1 MPMKVRALLPALA
14 AGLVAAAYLGY
25 RALFPSLPAPL
36 LEGAQYGISSAE
48 FEPPVHG
55 GEPVLPLPPLPAQDG
70 AKVELGRQLF
80 HDRRLSAD
88 NGLSCAS
95 CHDLKRGGADGRRVS
110 VGVGGAKGD
119 INAPSVLTAAF
130 NFRQFW
136 DGRAA
141 SLEEQ
146 AGGPILN
153 PVEMAASWPEVID
166 RLEADPAMKRSFL
179 KIYPDG
185 VTPDNVTNAIAEF
198 ERSLP
203 RPSRFDRWLRGDD
216 TAISTDEQQGYQ
228 LFKKHG
234 CIGCHQGVNVGGNLF
249 QRFGIMSYYFNTKDK
264 ITRAD
269 RGRYNVTGRDDDL
282 HIFKVPSLR
291 NVALTAPYFHDGS
304 ALRLE
309 EAVAI
314 MGRYQLGIDLPPKDV
329 ALIVAFL
336 SSLTSEGQP

>member
-1 MPMKVRALLPALA
+1 MKVRALLPAVA
-14 AGLVAAAYLGY
+14 AGLVVAAYLGY
-25 RALFPSLPAPL
+25 RALFPAAPAPV
-36 LEGAQYGISSAE
+36 LESAQYGISSAE

-55 GEPVLPLPPLPAQDG
+55 GEPVLPLPPLAAQDG

-88 NGLSCAS
+88 NSLSCAS

-146 AGGPILN
+146 AGGPIVN
-153 PVEMAASWPEVID
+153 PVEMAASWPEVIE

-249 QRFGIMSYYFNTKDK
+249 QRFGIMSYYFNAKDK

-269 RGRYNVTGRDDDL
+269 RGRYNVTGREDDL
-282 HIFKVPSLR
+282 HIFKVPGLR

-309 EAVAI
+309 EAVTI